1 MQLLILA
8 ITSSSTQR
16 HIGSPPGGV
25 TAWQAVG
32 CTSRDLGF
40 NSVCYLQGSKHT
52 YIAGLQLVRS
62 MGGKSTEDD
71 VVREAKGHHFQ
82 RLVWSKAIADE
93 DAWLAVCTGTC
104 RWIKDMSNPV

>member
-40 NSVCYLQGSKHT
+40 NSVCLSSRIQTHLHRRAATCEKYG
-52 YIAGLQLVRS
+52 
-62 MGGKSTEDD
+62 
-71 VVREAKGHHFQ
+71 REVDRG
-82 RLVWSKAIADE
+82 
-93 DAWLAVCTGTC
+93 
-104 RWIKDMSNPV
+104 